1 MLEASTEM
9 LAVICTLLLG
19 DLVIWINGRRKR

>member
-1 MLEASTEM
+1 MMDFGMVLLS
-9 LAVICTLLLG
+9 VIATLLLG